1 MSDFGICE
9 AIFAEAGGWGVE
21 LSLVGVD
28 EAVKIVPELN
38 VTPAPELQCNAL
50 SNQAQENDAQQSFV
64 SEYKKPIIVGVAIGA
79 VAIVAILAKT
89 LTGRSQ

>member
-9 AIFAEAGGWGVE
+9 AIFAEAGGWGIQLTLGGDATVE
-21 LSLVGVD
+21 TTS
-28 EAVKIVPELN
+28 ELN

-64 SEYKKPIIVGVAIGA
+64 SEYKKPIIACVALGA
-79 VAIVAILAKT
+79 VAIVSILAKMCSDK
-89 LTGRSQ
+89 G